1 MDTELQPA
9 PPHENG
15 SKIEES
21 TSEPATSTAD
31 SLTNGNKDTLKDT
44 VTNTPP
50 KAAGNRKARSRSR
63 TPQKKQKEHKKEE
76 EVSKSSLT
84 VIEENVNGHEVS
96 TLSSEASS
104 NGQEDANTKTEEPEA
119 GKSESKTTRPT
130 RKSTRIAT
138 KEQSELSEADN
149 KSAESM
155 ESEPLS
161 SDSGKTVEPVEM
173 DSLILTDEPDPE
185 LQFDENSDMESVK
198 GSPIQSRC
206 KTRRSH
212 SRHIP
217 TPKTPKSATDSESE
231 KNSVAPTPTPENL
244 TETGDSLALADVS
257 TRAETGSDTTRLDA
271 LSNELADD
279 SYLNY
284 TRERTLG
291 ETLRGLSARKTI
303 RPINDSYRQRA
314 FKNSVNKSDLNSP
327 YLGHDLVDRIS
338 GLKRKRS
345 QTPEERKKYKTETGY
360 NFTSYLTSPLTII
373 KNKFSSDGSTPK
385 LTGYKDG
392 TNEIHGEGTYSDVIS
407 EEPDKKNRCAIM

>member
-31 SLTNGNKDTLKDT
+31 SLTNGNKDT
-44 VTNTPP
+44 VTNTLP
-50 KAAGNRKARSRSR
+50 KASGNRKARSRSR
-63 TPQKKQKEHKKEE
+63 TPQKKQKEDKKEE

-96 TLSSEASS
+96 TLSSEATS
-104 NGQEDANTKTEEPEA
+104 NGQEDVITTTEEPEA
-119 GKSESKTTRPT
+119 GKSDGKSSRPT
-130 RKSTRIAT
+130 RKSPRITT
-138 KEQSELSEADN
+138 KEQSEPSETDD
-149 KSAESM
+149 KPAEPM
-155 ESEPLS
+155 EPESVTFS
-161 SDSGKTVEPVEM
+161 IDSGKTVEPVEM
-173 DSLILTDEPDPE
+173 DPLILTDEPDPE
-185 LQFDENSDMESVK
+185 LQFDENSDMESMK
-198 GSPIQSRC
+198 GSPAQSRC

-231 KNSVAPTPTPENL
+231 KNSVALTPTPENL
-244 TETGDSLALADVS
+244 TETGDSLTLADVS

-271 LSNELADD
+271 LSNELPDD
-279 SYLNY
+279 TYLNY
-284 TRERTLG
+284 TRERSLS

-360 NFTSYLTSPLTII
+360 NFTSYLTSPLTLI

-407 EEPDKKNRCAIM
+407 EEADKKSRCAIM

>member
-1 MDTELQPA
+1 MDTEPQPA

-44 VTNTPP
+44 VSNTPP
-50 KAAGNRKARSRSR
+50 KATGNRKARSRSR
-63 TPQKKQKEHKKEE
+63 TPQKKQKEDKKEE
-76 EVSKSSLT
+76 ELSKSPLT
-84 VIEENVNGHEVS
+84 VIEENVNGHDVS

-104 NGQEDANTKTEEPEA
+104 NGQEEANTKTEEPEA
-119 GKSESKTTRPT
+119 GKSSRPT

-138 KEQSELSEADN
+138 KEQAEADD
-149 KSAESM
+149 KPAETTEL
-155 ESEPLS
+155 ESVTLNN
-161 SDSGKTVEPVEM
+161 DSGKTVEPTEM
-173 DSLILTDEPDPE
+173 DPLILTDEPDPE

-244 TETGDSLALADVS
+244 TETGDSLTLADVS
-257 TRAETGSDTTRLDA
+257 TRAESGSDTTRLNE
-271 LSNELADD
+271 LSHELADD

-284 TRERTLG
+284 TRERSLS
-291 ETLRGLSARKTI
+291 ETLRGLSARRTI

-360 NFTSYLTSPLTII
+360 SFTSYLTSPLTII
-373 KNKFSSDGSTPK
+373 KNKFSSDDSTPK

-407 EEPDKKNRCAIM
+407 EENDKKNRCAIM